1 MTDDRTLARELSK
14 GSKEAFEVIYMRYSF
29 LVERFVN
36 SLVKDSAVTD
46 DITQNIFMN
55 LWKRRKNLSKEHIS
69 FRSYL
74 FTMSRNAVYDWFR
87 GSDSSEN
94 VPLDAIDLNGVPSSD
109 ISKVVDEKDLLT
121 LINIAISNMPSKR
134 KEIFTMSRVKGM
146 KNAEIAELLNVSV
159 KTVEYHI
166 QRALADL
173 RKLSFIIFL
182 FI

>member
-1 MTDDRTLARELSK
+1 
-14 GSKEAFEVIYMRYSF
+14 
-29 LVERFVN
+29 
-36 SLVKDSAVTD
+36 
-46 DITQNIFMN
+46 
-55 LWKRRKNLSKEHIS
+55 
-69 FRSYL
+69 
-74 FTMSRNAVYDWFR
+74 MSRNAVYDWFR